1 MRPMGTFLALPIS
14 PIGRIG
20 LISLISSI
28 FERPYGRVSFS
39 IPVVTGG
46 AYECGGLMSVGRLM
60 SVGGLC
66 VWGVKVV
73 GKKRPRKLLCVV
85 ALKVFVLF
93 YYKSSPDSPPTVLT
107 P

>member
-39 IPVVTGG
+39 IPMVTGAFFLG
-46 AYECGGLMSVGRLM
+46 AVFPLGVGIVFNTRGYGGGL
-60 SVGGLC
+60 
-66 VWGVKVV
+66 
-73 GKKRPRKLLCVV
+73 
-85 ALKVFVLF
+85 
-93 YYKSSPDSPPTVLT
+93 
-107 P
+107 